1 MWSLQKKK
9 LLVFTCQSEQGE
21 GTYFFFLLCI
31 CDDDPPLPWGDHTK
45 DVLMCLVRTDQHSW
59 HDQLNSVTGKAERR
73 LLVLLS
79 PGGRLWHWK
88 HRTVAP
94 ALRTLLLMVARG
106 EKASEDRAWRV
117 SVSTALLL
125 AVGSPAGLCRARMP
139 GRTRCGAVRM
149 PAARCHC
156 RSRQRRVGPA
166 GSGTAGREPQG
177 RLSCPGP
184 LRVPGPF
191 LRARK
196 GWFSQHFVPRFAL
209 RQQEP
214 VTTLGGAADSPEG
227 GQVLPR
233 DLDKSEGW
241 AVANCVKVNKEQC
254 WTLQLGGG
262 SPGWQCRLGNKSL
275 ESSPTGRDLEVL
287 VDSKLNMSQQSALEA

>member
-1 MWSLQKKK
+1 MSRGREH
-9 LLVFTCQSEQGE
+9 T
-21 GTYFFFLLCI
+21 FFFLLCI
-31 CDDDPPLPWGDHTK
+31 CDDDPSLPWGDHTK

-139 GRTRCGAVRM
+139 GRTPCGADARRAVSL
-149 PAARCHC
+149 PVKAAQGRPRGFWH
-156 RSRQRRVGPA
+156 RREGAPGKVELSRAPA
-166 GSGTAGREPQG
+166 GARSFSTGTE
-177 RLSCPGP
+177 RLVFTAFCPAFRSP
-184 LRVPGPF
+184 S
-191 LRARK
+191 AR
-196 GWFSQHFVPRFAL
+196 
-209 RQQEP
+209 
-214 VTTLGGAADSPEG
+214 TC
-227 GQVLPR
+227 
-233 DLDKSEGW
+233 
-241 AVANCVKVNKEQC
+241 NY
-254 WTLQLGGG
+254 
-262 SPGWQCRLGNKSL
+262 
-275 ESSPTGRDLEVL
+275 TGR
-287 VDSKLNMSQQSALEA
+287 SC